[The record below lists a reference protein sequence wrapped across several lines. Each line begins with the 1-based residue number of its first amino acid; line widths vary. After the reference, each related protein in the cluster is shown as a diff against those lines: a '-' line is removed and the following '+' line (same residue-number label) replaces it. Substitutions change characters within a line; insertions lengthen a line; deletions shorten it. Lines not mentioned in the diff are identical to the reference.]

1 MSCLVD
7 GKKSVIHGLEARIK
21 IISFTIFV
29 ALAVSLN
36 SLSTLF
42 AALAVA
48 LLLGLLGKIE
58 AGKLVRR
65 LLLVLP
71 FECVILFFIPFTV
84 KGCEV
89 VSFWGLTVTAEGLRY
104 ALVIFLRM
112 ETACV
117 IMAVLFL
124 TTGTV
129 GIIHGLKG
137 LHFPEIIVGLMEFIL
152 RYIDL
157 FNHEIE
163 KMNRARKSRG
173 HARGRHIFSR
183 RTFKTMGDIIGMG
196 LIRSYD
202 RSIRIYNAMLSRG
215 YTGDT
220 AGCRCRAVRLSDL
233 FLSVCFV
240 ITAVALFIVDRSVII

>member
-7 GKKSVIHGLEARIK
+7 GKKSVIHGLETRVK

-36 SLSTLF
+36 SVNTLF
-42 AALAVA
+42 AALAVV
-48 LLLGLLGKIE
+48 LLLGVLGKIA

-84 KGCEV
+84 EGREV
-89 VSFWGLTVTAEGLRY
+89 FGLWGLTVTAEGLRY

-117 IMAVLFL
+117 IMTVLFL
-124 TTGTV
+124 TTGTA
-129 GIIHGLKG
+129 GMINGLKG

-157 FNHEIE
+157 FNREIE
-163 KMNRARKSRG
+163 KMNRARESRG
-173 HARGRHIFSR
+173 YVRGRHIFSR

-196 LIRSYD
+196 VVRSYD
-202 RSIRIYNAMLSRG
+202 RSIKIYNAMLSRG

-220 AGCRCRAVRLSDL
+220 AGCRCRAVRVSDL

-240 ITAVALFIVDRSVII
+240 ITAVALFIVDRGIII